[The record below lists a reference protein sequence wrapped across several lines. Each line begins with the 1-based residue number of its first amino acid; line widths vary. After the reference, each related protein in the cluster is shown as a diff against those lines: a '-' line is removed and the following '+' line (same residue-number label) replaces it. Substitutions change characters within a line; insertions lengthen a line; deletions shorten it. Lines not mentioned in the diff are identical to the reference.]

1 MKRRLDDNGFSL
13 VELIIVF
20 AIMAILTGSAFSVFG
35 YINNGNVKKCSRSIN
50 SGLNETRT
58 ANLTR
63 EGNSYLYIYKYNGDI
78 YKRISK
84 ADDLSLSGT
93 GDKQLDD
100 SGERIGNKS
109 VHIIGY
115 YDDASGKEQK
125 FDFENESDP
134 MIKISFRKGDGGF
147 SNSTTFYKMIEVKK
161 DEGAISFVHM
171 VKETGRFFI
180 EN

>member
-1 MKRRLDDNGFSL
+1 MRKRLDNNGFSL
-13 VELIIVF
+13 VELIIVI

-63 EGNSYLYIYKYNGDI
+63 EGNSYLYIYKYDGDI

-93 GDKQLDD
+93 GDKLL
-100 SGERIGNKS
+100 SSAGERIGNKS
-109 VHIIGY
+109 IHIIGY
-115 YDDASGKEQK
+115 YDDASGAEQQ
-125 FDFENESDP
+125 FDFEKESDP
-134 MIKISFRKGDGGF
+134 VIKISFRKGDGGF
-147 SNSTTFYKMIEVKK
+147 SNSTTFYKKIEVKK
-161 DEGAISFVHM
+161 DNGAVDSVYM

-180 EN
+180 ED